1 MLNPLEAITISQAT
15 QKIKVLLEGSFRNVL
30 IRGEVSNLT
39 NHSSGHKYFSL
50 KDSGAQISA
59 VMFRGDAL
67 GLKKVLSAGD
77 DVVVRGDIS
86 VYPPRGNYQI
96 IVREVMHAGI
106 GEYLLKF
113 EALKKKLEGLGW
125 FSEDT
130 KKALPRH
137 ITTLGIVTSPTGA
150 AVHDII
156 DVARRRVP
164 GIRVVI
170 NPVLVQGDGAAVD
183 IAMAIQQM
191 NEYGLADVI
200 IVGRGGGS
208 IEDLWPFNEEV
219 VAKAIYDSVIPV
231 VSAVGHETDYTIA
244 DFVSDV
250 RAPTPSAAAEIVTAS
265 MVQDIEKIT
274 TLQKHIVH
282 MASQVVRGARFR
294 LDAVIKQPW
303 FIAPCRV
310 LELYKQRVDELS
322 CVIDGA
328 MRRNIEKYKLV
339 VGSFVSAFKALN
351 PKSIMDKGYSIVFSK
366 KDNSVIL
373 SAKDVVDGQKLK
385 IRLYD
390 GEVHAI
396 TEEVVQYGEE

>member
-1 MLNPLEAITISQAT
+1 
-15 QKIKVLLEGSFRNVL
+15 
-30 IRGEVSNLT
+30 
-39 NHSSGHKYFSL
+39 
-50 KDSGAQISA
+50 
-59 VMFRGDAL
+59 
-67 GLKKVLSAGD
+67 
-77 DVVVRGDIS
+77 
-86 VYPPRGNYQI
+86 
-96 IVREVMHAGI
+96 
-106 GEYLLKF
+106 
-113 EALKKKLEGLGW
+113 
-125 FSEDT
+125 
-130 KKALPRH
+130 
-137 ITTLGIVTSPTGA
+137 
-150 AVHDII
+150 
-156 DVARRRVP
+156 
-164 GIRVVI
+164 
-170 NPVLVQGDGAAVD
+170 
-183 IAMAIQQM
+183 
-191 NEYGLADVI
+191 
-200 IVGRGGGS
+200 
-208 IEDLWPFNEEV
+208 
-219 VAKAIYDSVIPV
+219 
-231 VSAVGHETDYTIA
+231 
-244 DFVSDV
+244 SDV